1 LGEIKKKKKWS
12 LGMRKFKSKSSVK
25 SDQTDKEIQLD
36 IDKNIDILKEL
47 FNDCSDIV
55 FRPLYAGKRKAFLVF
70 VDGFIN
76 SANVELHGLRQILE
90 DIESASITSDYLKE
104 KIISIGA
111 VSETAELDEVV
122 ANVLKG
128 NTVLLVDGV
137 HKALIYDEKG
147 GERRGVAEPES
158 ESAVRGPR
166 EGFTERLRVNTALVR
181 QRLRSNRFKIISKD
195 IGTETIT
202 SIAVLYI
209 DGIAS
214 PDLVQEVMC
223 RLNRI
228 KIDAILESGYIEE
241 LIEDSPW
248 SLFPQIQN
256 TERPDTVA
264 ANLLEGR
271 VAIIVDGTPFALI
284 MPATFWQFLQ
294 ASEDYYNRFHISIF
308 LRILRVIFVFL
319 ALSLPSFYIAVTTYH
334 QEMIPTNLLFS
345 IAASREAI
353 PFPAFVE
360 ALIMEIS
367 FEALREAGI
376 RLPKIVG
383 QAVSILGA
391 LVIGQAAVQA
401 GIVSAPMVIVVSIT
415 GIASFTIPRFNMAIS
430 VRLLRFP
437 LMMMAGML
445 GLFGIVLGILII
457 FTHLCKLRSFGIPYF
472 WPAAPMSF
480 KALKDVFIRVPWW
493 AMNRRPDQ
501 LVKEDQVR
509 EREGLQ
515 PSPPRVGEEG
525 SPT

>member
-1 LGEIKKKKKWS
+1 
-12 LGMRKFKSKSSVK
+12 MRKFKSKPSLE
-25 SDQTDKEIQLD
+25 SDQTNKQIQLD
-36 IDKNIDILKEL
+36 IDDNIDILKEL
-47 FNDCSDIV
+47 FKDCSDLV
-55 FRPLYAGKRKAFLVF
+55 FRPLYAGKRKAYLVF

-76 SANVELHGLRQILE
+76 SANVEMHGLRQILE
-90 DIESASITSDYLKE
+90 DIESASITSDFLKE

-111 VSETAELDEVV
+111 VNETTELDQVV
-122 ANVLKG
+122 KNVLKG
-128 NTVLLVDGV
+128 NTVLLVDRV
-137 HKALIYDEKG
+137 PKALIYDEKG
-147 GERRGVAEPES
+147 GVRRGVAEPES

-166 EGFTERLRVNTALVR
+166 EGFNERIRVNTALVR
-181 QRLRSNRFKIISKD
+181 QKLRSNRLKIISRD
-195 IGTETIT
+195 IGTESVTGL
-202 SIAVLYI
+202 AVLYI

-214 PDLVQEVMC
+214 PDLVQEVMS
-223 RLNRI
+223 RLDRI

-271 VAIIVDGTPFALI
+271 VAIIVDGTPFVLI
-284 MPATFWQFLQ
+284 LPATFWQFLQ

-308 LRILRVIFVFL
+308 LRLLRIIFVFL
-319 ALSLPSFYIAVTTYH
+319 AISMPSLYVAVTTYH

-360 ALIMEIS
+360 ALIMELS
-367 FEALREAGI
+367 FEALREAGV

-391 LVIGQAAVQA
+391 LVVGQAAVQA

-415 GIASFTIPRFNMAIS
+415 GIASFTIPRYNMQIAL
-430 VRLLRFP
+430 RLLRFP
-437 LMMMAGML
+437 LMFLAGMF

-457 FTHLCKLRSFGIPYF
+457 LTHLCKLRSFGIPYF
-472 WPAAPMSF
+472 WPGAPMSF

-493 AMNRRPDQ
+493 AMNRRPNQ
-501 LVKEDQVR
+501 LVKDDQVR
-509 EREGLQ
+509 QSDHLQ
-515 PSPPRVGEEG
+515 PSPPRAGEEG